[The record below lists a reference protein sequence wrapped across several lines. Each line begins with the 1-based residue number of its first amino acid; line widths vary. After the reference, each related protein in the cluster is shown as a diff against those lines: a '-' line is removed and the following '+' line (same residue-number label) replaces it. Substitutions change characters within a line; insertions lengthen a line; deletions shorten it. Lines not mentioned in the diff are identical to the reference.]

1 LRAHIAGLTK
11 ELQELQAMNTTL
23 HEKLDQALH
32 KHAQANSSL
41 SERDRALKESAD
53 HAARLKQQIAVVEDR
68 CSELD
73 AKLQAQAKEHQATQQ
88 QQQAQAHEFLQ
99 ANSKLKQ
106 QLVMTTDALE
116 IAERAVHSLQS
127 KLQAAQE
134 QYDTAERQMQDRLNR
149 AQDDRKVKT
158 PASCMI
164 VQLPSCFACSCCHEI

>member
-1 LRAHIAGLTK
+1 LRAHVAGLTE

-41 SERDRALKESAD
+41 TERERALKESAD
-53 HAARLKQQIAVVEDR
+53 HAARLKQQIAVVENR

-88 QQQAQAHEFLQ
+88 QQQAQADELLQ
-99 ANSKLKQ
+99 ANSTLKQ
-106 QLVMTTDALE
+106 QLVMATDALE
-116 IAERAVHSLQS
+116 IAERAVQSLQS
-127 KLQAAQE
+127 QLQAAQE
-134 QYDTAERQMQDRLNR
+134 HNDTAERQMQDRLKR
-149 AQDDRKVKT
+149 AQDDRKVRT

-164 VQLPSCFACSCCHEI
+164 VQLPSCFACSRCHEI